1 VITWIIVSLIRTK
14 SFDECRTRKADRR
27 EAEQFTNGPPTRAIY
42 LAEAK
47 YSRRLK
53 LETEIRSES
62 INVEKIGIGDMKKLD
77 QPCENDQI
85 GDCIE

>member
-1 VITWIIVSLIRTK
+1 MRTK
-14 SFDECRTRKADRR
+14 SFDECRTRKAGRR

>member
-1 VITWIIVSLIRTK
+1 MRTK

-27 EAEQFTNGPPTRAIY
+27 ESEQFTNGPPTRAIY

-53 LETEIRSES
+53 LETEIRSEG
-62 INVEKIGIGDMKKLD
+62 INVEKIGIDDTKKLD
-77 QPCENDQI
+77 QPCEDDQI